1 MPVLAAPEFRAIGK
15 ETDRR
20 WEREDDVSLLNPRL
34 VEYRPQESARLVID
48 PVLQHQ
54 ARRHSIR
61 ALAAAAGVTPRVV
74 RKLSA
79 GADSK
84 SNRAKSPKGT
94 QDPWLT
100 QTGIEDFPQFE
111 VNLWP
116 RSPYL
121 SDMSWFRAASLIL
134 LLLPAAAGLAQ
145 AQQPAEP
152 SAQSPAHRPA
162 ESSAPVRGNANTLKA
177 VSILAAFFGGTA
189 FFFALIRQVFEHRR
203 WQQQVKVQ
211 ADLHAKL
218 LEQLTTRD
226 DFREYLEG
234 STGRRLLEMMT
245 TVSPGVDMPVGRVLW
260 SVQAGVVLAAI
271 GAGFWVARRA
281 IGDSELLVAFDVI
294 STLAIVTGVG
304 FVLSA
309 IVSWGLLRRFGLLR
323 SAKGEP

>member
-1 MPVLAAPEFRAIGK
+1 
-15 ETDRR
+15 
-20 WEREDDVSLLNPRL
+20 
-34 VEYRPQESARLVID
+34 
-48 PVLQHQ
+48 
-54 ARRHSIR
+54 
-61 ALAAAAGVTPRVV
+61 
-74 RKLSA
+74 
-79 GADSK
+79 
-84 SNRAKSPKGT
+84 
-94 QDPWLT
+94 
-100 QTGIEDFPQFE
+100 
-111 VNLWP
+111 
-116 RSPYL
+116 
-121 SDMSWFRAASLIL
+121 MSWLRAASLTL

-145 AQQPAEP
+145 AQQPAQP
-152 SAQSPAHRPA
+152 SAQSSTHRA
-162 ESSAPVRGNANTLKA
+162 TESSAPVRGNANTLKA

-189 FFFALIRQVFEHRR
+189 FFYALTRQAFEHRR

-226 DFREYLEG
+226 DFRDYLEG

-281 IGDSELLVAFDVI
+281 IADSELLVAFDVI